1 MSKNRNINDLDP
13 IFWLKARNFFADERI
28 KELGVI
34 LDEWLRTTKRQQE
47 LYKQGRT
54 KPWSIVT
61 NCDGIRYKSNHQH
74 WLAFDIFFLNSNWW
88 ASWSRPFEVWR
99 EVGNIAN
106 TYGIDWGYD
115 IWQAD
120 KPHFQDNFKKNN
132 MSKKNK
138 KTVDAVIAI
147 NSLAWHSLEGNKKN
161 EIQKILAKHNDE
173 LRQLK

>member
-1 MSKNRNINDLDP
+1 M
-13 IFWLKARNFFADERI
+13 
-28 KELGVI
+28 
-34 LDEWLRTTKRQQE
+34 
-47 LYKQGRT
+47 
-54 KPWSIVT
+54 
-61 NCDGIRYKSNHQH
+61 
-74 WLAFDIFFLNSNWW
+74 
-88 ASWSRPFEVWR
+88 
-99 EVGNIAN
+99 GNIAN